1 MEYMKAIKRKRIN
14 LHMAKMKTLIDLS
27 EIKIDKRL
35 YRFLTAPD
43 KTIKSKKINANS
55 TKAIKLLVDKQFK
68 AIGNRYM
75 TVFEVDERFNTIYNL
90 RLKLGLEDNT
100 LHEKKAVTELP
111 RVERGMFSNAQQ
123 CDSKMLGRI

>member
-55 TKAIKLLVDKQFK
+55 TKAIKLLVDK
-68 AIGNRYM
+68 
-75 TVFEVDERFNTIYNL
+75 
-90 RLKLGLEDNT
+90 
-100 LHEKKAVTELP
+100 
-111 RVERGMFSNAQQ
+111 
-123 CDSKMLGRI
+123 